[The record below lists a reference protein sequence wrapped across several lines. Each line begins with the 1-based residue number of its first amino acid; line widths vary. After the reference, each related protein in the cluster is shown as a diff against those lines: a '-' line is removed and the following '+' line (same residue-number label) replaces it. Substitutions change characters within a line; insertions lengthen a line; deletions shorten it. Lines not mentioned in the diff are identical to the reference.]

1 MKVAVG
7 CDHIVTD
14 IKDHIVKYLENK
26 GFTCIDC
33 GTYDHERTH
42 YPIYGKRVAEK
53 VVMKEVDCGVV
64 LCGTGVGITN
74 AAQKVKGARVAL
86 VGDVE
91 CARYAKEQ
99 LNCNIIGVGGRVSGI
114 GMIED
119 ILDTYFE
126 TEYKPTEEN
135 KELVEKID
143 NLIERCD
150 YIGDESFFDEFI
162 EKWNQGIYHD

>member
-14 IKDHIVKYLENK
+14 IKNHIIHYLENK
-26 GFTCIDC
+26 GFECIDC
-33 GTYDHERTH
+33 GTYDFERTH

-53 VVMKEVDCGVV
+53 VVLKEADCGVV

-91 CARYAKEQ
+91 CAKYAKEQ

-119 ILDTYFE
+119 ILDAYFA
-126 TEYKPTEEN
+126 TEYKPTIKSRN
-135 KELVEKID
+135 MIEKID
-143 NLIERCD
+143 DLID
-150 YIGDESFFDEFI
+150 TTSYIGDDTFFDEFLV
-162 EKWNQGIYHD
+162 KWEQGVYHD